1 MTGLQDEA
9 KNLATVTVVCER
21 HGLRYN
27 PQIHSGCVRCRKEA
41 GEVIGGAPK
50 PAPTAARPSVQPG
63 GSIVAALAVTLL
75 LLVISSGIFYGIH
88 KAAWESQQEARERWM
103 KEGAAN
109 GLTPEQI
116 EVLKQLE
123 QRSKR

>member
-1 MTGLQDEA
+1 MTGPQDEA

-21 HGLRYN
+21 HGLRFN

-41 GEVIGGAPK
+41 GEVIGGAAK
-50 PAPTAARPSVQPG
+50 AAAGPAVQPG

-75 LLVISSGIFYGIH
+75 LVGISSAIFYSIH
-88 KAAWESQQEARERWM
+88 KAAWESSQENRERRM
-103 KEGAAN
+103 NEGVTQ

-116 EVLKQLE
+116 EMLKKLE
-123 QRSKR
+123 